1 MIKLIFQS
9 IPLKIGLSI
18 LFIETVFLVGIGF
31 FYTSKFDQEID
42 QTVVDKLLLPAVL
55 MSERAL
61 NYSAATDL
69 AVMSELVHEDV
80 VDCFISKADGTIYYT
95 SDPSLEGK
103 MNSTLF
109 AQQAPSFQGKIQSTS
124 KISSSISSSG
134 IHYLSTLSPLLRKE
148 KILGT
153 LYIRINADSI
163 VSKKKSVLRLFLY
176 GAVLT
181 ICCTTLFEAFWVYW
195 LIVPR
200 IRRTSIVLHT
210 AENYDLTVRIKDYG
224 ADDQLGVLMRQV
236 DTMIEK
242 IQTQVHQLLH
252 SEKLAAIGGLSASF
266 AHEFNNPL
274 QGVMSVIEGVKRR
287 VAMDTE
293 DAKLL
298 DMAIGECG
306 RMKDLIK
313 SLQDFNRPSSG
324 NITPIDIH
332 ATIDSLLLLSRKEY
346 YTKNIVI
353 KTHYAKDMVQ
363 IEAVGDQIKQVVLN
377 LLNNSTYACEGGDT
391 ITISTEVVS
400 EDNIAIKIKDNGK
413 GIEPEHIDRIFE
425 PFFTTKPAI
434 KGTGLGLS
442 VSYGIIKKHG
452 GRIDVVSEPGRGAT
466 FTITLPIERVEKA

>member
-42 QTVVDKLLLPAVL
+42 QAVVDKLLLPAVL

-80 VDCFISKADGTIYYT
+80 IDCFISKADGTIYYT
-95 SDPSLEGK
+95 SDPNLEGK

-242 IQTQVHQLLH
+242 IQTQVHQCC
-252 SEKLAAIGGLSASF
+252 I
-266 AHEFNNPL
+266 
-274 QGVMSVIEGVKRR
+274 R
-287 VAMDTE
+287 
-293 DAKLL
+293 
-298 DMAIGECG
+298 
-306 RMKDLIK
+306 
-313 SLQDFNRPSSG
+313 
-324 NITPIDIH
+324 
-332 ATIDSLLLLSRKEY
+332 
-346 YTKNIVI
+346 
-353 KTHYAKDMVQ
+353 
-363 IEAVGDQIKQVVLN
+363 
-377 LLNNSTYACEGGDT
+377 
-391 ITISTEVVS
+391 
-400 EDNIAIKIKDNGK
+400 
-413 GIEPEHIDRIFE
+413 HI
-425 PFFTTKPAI
+425 
-434 KGTGLGLS
+434 
-442 VSYGIIKKHG
+442 
-452 GRIDVVSEPGRGAT
+452 
-466 FTITLPIERVEKA
+466 